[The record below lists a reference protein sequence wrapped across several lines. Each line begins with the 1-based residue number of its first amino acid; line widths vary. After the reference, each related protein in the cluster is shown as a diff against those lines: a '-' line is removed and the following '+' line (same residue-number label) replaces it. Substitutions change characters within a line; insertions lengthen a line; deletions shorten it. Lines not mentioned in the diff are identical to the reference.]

1 MTVITAARALSC
13 FLYLLLHHV
22 LECISVNYIW
32 QDSDGT
38 KSDSDRDTLG
48 PLPTPP
54 HPPPALPGAGWAPPG
69 GPAYNPP
76 AHPTFPAPTNLLG
89 PIYNPAPPPSTYMP
103 FAYSETGVAAATG
116 LPGAPPPAGT
126 VQSSFMPSSAMS
138 VPPPQTS
145 TFLPPPQQQQQ
156 QQQLGPRTNNHSHTS
171 SDTQSGKV

>member
-116 LPGAPPPAGT
+116 VPGAPPAGT

-156 QQQLGPRTNNHSHTS
+156 QQQQQGPRTNNHSHTS